1 MASNVTLT
9 SSTGGS
15 SPARLYWIDWM
26 KAIGMGLIVY
36 GHFSSLYDIYVY
48 VFSVPLFFLI
58 SGFLSRRESDRK
70 VFWKK
75 LFFNLIVPLLII
87 CPINYLIKAVM
98 GFIATGNG
106 PETPLLFLFKM
117 IIGRQ
122 GALGPFWFVYTLVI
136 IKVIFQFTTKTYL
149 HIIWIVCFLFFAYII
164 NNHDIVIHGV
174 NVFEKAWAIPNT
186 FVAYPFFI
194 IGHYFRKWKDCLAS
208 YKPGKYTAIW
218 MLLCLFVIFICGHD
232 HKYVYLYECG
242 YGDNIFLFLLGGVGG
257 SGFVYFISKVL
268 ERFTC
273 KAVTD
278 ISVGTTIILGF
289 HIHLVTLFRL
299 FFRTLSVAD
308 VLFTVI
314 IMLAFIPVIRLCASY
329 IPILM
334 GKYRTMR

>member
-122 GALGPFWFVYTLVI
+122 GALGPF
-136 IKVIFQFTTKTYL
+136 
-149 HIIWIVCFLFFAYII
+149 
-164 NNHDIVIHGV
+164 
-174 NVFEKAWAIPNT
+174 
-186 FVAYPFFI
+186 
-194 IGHYFRKWKDCLAS
+194 
-208 YKPGKYTAIW
+208 
-218 MLLCLFVIFICGHD
+218 
-232 HKYVYLYECG
+232 
-242 YGDNIFLFLLGGVGG
+242 
-257 SGFVYFISKVL
+257 
-268 ERFTC
+268 
-273 KAVTD
+273 
-278 ISVGTTIILGF
+278 
-289 HIHLVTLFRL
+289 
-299 FFRTLSVAD
+299 
-308 VLFTVI
+308 
-314 IMLAFIPVIRLCASY
+314 
-329 IPILM
+329 
-334 GKYRTMR
+334 

>member
-1 MASNVTLT
+1 MASNITQT
-9 SSTGGS
+9 SSIGGS
-15 SPARLYWIDWM
+15 SPARLHWIDWM

-58 SGFLSRRESDRK
+58 SGFLTRRETDRK

-75 LFFNLIVPLLII
+75 LFFNLVVPLLII
-87 CPINYLIKAVM
+87 CPVNYLIKAAM
-98 GFIATGNG
+98 RFITTGNG
-106 PETPLLFLFKM
+106 PENPLLFLFKM
-117 IIGRQ
+117 LIGRQ
-122 GALGPFWFVYTLVI
+122 GPLGPFWFVYTLVI
-136 IKVIFQFTTKTYL
+136 LKVIFQFTGKAYL
-149 HIIWIVCFLFFAYII
+149 NIVWTACFLFFAYII
-164 NNHDIVIHGV
+164 NNNDIVIHGV
-174 NVFEKAWAIPNT
+174 NVFEKSWAIPNT

-194 IGHYFRKWKDCLAS
+194 IGQFFRKWKDRLAT

-218 MLLCLFVIFICGHD
+218 MLLCLSIIFICGHG

-257 SGFVYFISKVL
+257 TAFVFFISKVL

-278 ISVGTTIILGF
+278 ISVGTTLILGF
-289 HIHLVTLFRL
+289 HINLVNLFRF
-299 FFRTLSVAD
+299 FFRTMSVAD

-314 IMLAFIPVIRLCASY
+314 ILQAFIPLIRLCASHA
-329 IPILM
+329 PLLM
-334 GKYRTMR
+334 GKYRTGK